1 MKVIF
6 DFVPIAAPSVA
17 VFSAFLILWADNI
30 RGDIVEYFE
39 AND

>member
-1 MKVIF
+1 MTAIF
-6 DFVPIAAPSVA
+6 DLIPIVAPYAA

-30 RGDIVEYFE
+30 RGDIVEYLG